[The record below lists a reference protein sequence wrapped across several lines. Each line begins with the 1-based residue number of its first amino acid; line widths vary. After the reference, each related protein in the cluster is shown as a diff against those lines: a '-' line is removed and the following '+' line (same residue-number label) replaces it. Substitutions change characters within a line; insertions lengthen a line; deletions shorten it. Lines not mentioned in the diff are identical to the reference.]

1 MIRWCLK
8 MAWRDARR
16 QRAALLLCSSAVL
29 FGVAAMV
36 ALQSFGENLQDTVD
50 DQAQALLGADLEVVS
65 RVPFSERTREWLEG
79 LGATRSD
86 EVRFSSMATFP
97 AVAESRLVQVR
108 GMAGG
113 FPYYGEL
120 ETVPAGLRPE
130 AGRAEVLVEEG
141 LLVQFGVEPGDEI
154 QLGHKRF
161 TIVGALLR
169 IPGEAGAAGVFA
181 PRVVVPL
188 DQLEGTGL
196 IQYGSIAS
204 YRSYVL
210 FDDTIEWDEEAHAAF
225 LAAERLRVETVE
237 SRRQQLGDALDGFQ
251 RYLSLSALI
260 ALLLG
265 GLGVS
270 GASHAYLSDKR
281 ATVAML
287 RCIGVPSRTAAGIF
301 AMQLGL
307 VAVFAALGGALLG
320 VLVQQLVPAVMGFFL
335 PFEVDTR
342 ISVRAIVSGV
352 IAGWATVAIFSVLA
366 LKPLLQVSPLAA
378 LRRSTVDSEGQRS
391 PGIMLI
397 LVVVAYGYAFFVVGD
412 AVVAGWFTG
421 GMVVL
426 LGVLVGLASLLRRML
441 RTWTR
446 GRGSFEFRQAVSSL
460 YRPQNRT
467 VFLVATLGFG
477 AALIYS
483 LSVAEGFLLAGADW
497 QDRDSTPNLMMW
509 DIQTDEREGVLR
521 ILEQGQLPVMGDA
534 PVVTMRLASIGGREV
549 ASILADPAN
558 ELDDWVLTRE
568 YRSSWRSDLIEGERL
583 LDGEMAAAWDL
594 DSGPV
599 PVSVEEGY
607 AESLGVSMGDRMV
620 FDVQGLNIEVEV
632 ASLREVDWRQLRPNF
647 FILFP
652 PGILEAA
659 PSFHIIATRVPD
671 RDALLSTQR
680 AIITEYPT
688 VATIDLTLILETLT
702 SLLDR
707 ARLAVRFI
715 ASFTLF
721 TGIVVMIA
729 AIVASRYQRTREVV
743 LLRTL
748 GAGRRAIRRI
758 LLIEFCIVGLLGGV
772 AGVILGTA
780 AAYALAHFYF
790 KTQFVF
796 PWLGALAV
804 IAGVTALAV
813 AAGMQAARG
822 LAAVSPLEILRREV

>member
-1 MIRWCLK
+1 

-36 ALQSFGENLQDTVD
+36 ALQSFGENLKATVD
-50 DQAQALLGADLEVVS
+50 ERAQALLGADLEVVS
-65 RVPFSERTREWLEG
+65 RVPFSAQAREWLEG
-79 LGATRSD
+79 LSATRS
-86 EVRFSSMATFP
+86 EEIRFSSMASFP
-97 AVAESRLVQVR
+97 ATGESRLVQIR
-108 GMAGG
+108 GIAGG

-120 ETVPAGLRPE
+120 ETVPSGLRPQE
-130 AGRAEVLVEEG
+130 GRAEVLVEEG
-141 LLVQFGVEPGDEI
+141 LMAQFGVEAGDEI

-161 TIVGALLR
+161 RVVGALRR

-181 PRVVVPL
+181 PRVVMPF

-196 IQYGSIAS
+196 IQYGSIAF
-204 YRSYVL
+204 YRSYLL
-210 FDDTIEWDEEAHAAF
+210 FEDDFEWDEEQHAAF

-237 SRRQQLGDALDGFQ
+237 SRRRQLGDALDGFQ

-270 GASHAYLSDKR
+270 GAAHAYLSDKR

-301 AMQLGL
+301 AMQMGI
-307 VAVFAALGGALLG
+307 VAVFAALAGALLG

-335 PFEVDTR
+335 PFEVETR
-342 ISVRAIVSGV
+342 LSVRSIIAGV
-352 IAGWATVAIFSVLA
+352 IAGWATVAIFASLA

-378 LRRSTVDSEGQRS
+378 LRQSTIGSGGRRS
-391 PGIMLI
+391 PGII
-397 LVVVAYGYAFFVVGD
+397 LLLVAVAYGYAFFVVGD
-412 AVVAGWFTG
+412 AAVAGWFTA

-426 LGVLVGLASLLRRML
+426 LAVLVCLAWGLRWML
-441 RTWTR
+441 RKWTR

-477 AALIYS
+477 AALIFS
-483 LSVAEGFLLAGADW
+483 LSVVEGFLLAGQDW
-497 QDRDSTPNLMMW
+497 QDRESTPNLMMW

-521 ILEQGQLPVMGDA
+521 MLDKAQLPVMGDA
-534 PVVTMRLASIGGREV
+534 PVVTMRLASIRDREV
-549 ASILADPAN
+549 SAILADPAN

-568 YRSSWRSDLIEGERL
+568 YRSSWRASLIEGEQL
-583 LDGEMAAAWDL
+583 IAGEMVASWDL
-594 DSGPV
+594 DRGPV

-607 AESLGVSMGDRMV
+607 AQSLGVGIGDRMV
-620 FDVQGLNIEVEV
+620 FDVLGVPIEVEV
-632 ASLREVDWRQLRPNF
+632 ASLRAVDWRQLRPNF

-652 PGILEAA
+652 PGILEDA
-659 PSFHIIATRVPD
+659 PSFHIIATRVAD
-671 RDALLSTQR
+671 RGKLLSIQN
-680 AIITEYPT
+680 AILSEYPT

-721 TGIVVMIA
+721 TGVVVMIA

-748 GAGRRAIRRI
+748 GAGRSAIRRI
-758 LLIEFCIVGLLGGV
+758 LVIEFCIVGVLSGV
-772 AGVILGTA
+772 AGVILGSA
-780 AAYALAHFYF
+780 GAYALAHFYF
-790 KTQFVF
+790 KTQFIF
-796 PWLGALAV
+796 PWFGAFGV
-804 IAGVTALAV
+804 IAAVAVLAI
-813 AAGMQAARG
+813 AAGMQATRG
-822 LAAVSPLEILRREV
+822 LASVSPLEILREEG